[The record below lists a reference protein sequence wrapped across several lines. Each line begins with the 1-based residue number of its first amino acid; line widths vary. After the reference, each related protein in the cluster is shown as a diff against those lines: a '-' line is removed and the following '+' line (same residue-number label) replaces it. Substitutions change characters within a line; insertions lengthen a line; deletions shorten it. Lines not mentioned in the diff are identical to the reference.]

1 MMSHRPDKAIAV
13 NVGSSSLKVT
23 GFLSTERGWQRAF
36 YQNFPL
42 QSVNVP
48 MLAETFAS
56 VAGFEGKEITVVAHR
71 YVHAG
76 DAVRTPA
83 IVDDA
88 CLRRLESTV
97 ELAPLHNR
105 PALAWLNHFRA
116 LFPAAIHVVVPDS
129 AFFHDLP
136 DAASRYAI
144 PRDFAERHALRRFG
158 FHGLAHAAMWRRWS
172 DLAGRKVARIVTL
185 QLGAGCS
192 AAAIRNGRPVDTSMG
207 FTPLEGLVMGTRC
220 GDIDP
225 GILLYLQRESRMN
238 LEAMDDLLNRRSGL
252 LGLAGDDDMQVLL
265 GRQDAEAAMAID
277 IFCRSVRRYIGAY
290 LAELGGM
297 DALVFSGGIG
307 EHSPLV
313 RERILAPLAELGFEL
328 DTAANRVAT
337 EGEAVIGKGAIDIRV
352 LPADEAGE
360 LIARA
365 ESAFRSDQ

>member
-1 MMSHRPDKAIAV
+1 MSHRPDKAIAV

-23 GFLSTERGWQRAF
+23 GFLGTEQGWQRAF

-42 QSVNVP
+42 QSVNAP
-48 MLAETFAS
+48 LLAKAFAG
-56 VAGFEGKEITVVAHR
+56 AGFGDTEITAIAHR

-83 IVDDA
+83 IVDEA

-97 ELAPLHNR
+97 DLAPLHN
-105 PALAWLNHFRA
+105 PPTLVWLNHFRA

-144 PRDFAERHALRRFG
+144 PRDIAERHALRRFG

-172 DLAGRKVARIVTL
+172 DLAGRKEARIVTL

-192 AAAIRNGRPVDTSMG
+192 AAAIHNGRPMDTSMG

-220 GDIDP
+220 GDIDA
-225 GILLYLQRESRMN
+225 GILVYLQRDGGMN

-252 LGLAGDDDMQVLL
+252 LGLAGDDNIQVLL
-265 GRQDAEAAMAID
+265 GRQDYEAAIAVD
-277 IFCRSVRRYIGAY
+277 IFCRSVRHYIGAY

-307 EHSPLV
+307 EHSPIV
-313 RERILAPLAELGFEL
+313 RERILGPLVELGFDL
-328 DTAANRVAT
+328 DTVSNRVAI
-337 EGEAVIGKGAIDIRV
+337 EGEAIIGKGAIDIRV

-360 LIARA
+360 LMFQA
-365 ESAFRSDQ
+365 EPVFRSVQ

>member
-1 MMSHRPDKAIAV
+1 MSRRPDKAIAV

-23 GFLSTERGWQRAF
+23 GFLGTEQGWQRAF
-36 YQNFPL
+36 YRNFPL
-42 QSVNVP
+42 LSVNVP
-48 MLAETFAS
+48 LLAKTFAA
-56 VAGFEGKEITVVAHR
+56 AGFGDTEITAVAHR

-76 DAVRTPA
+76 YAVRTPV
-83 IVDDA
+83 IVDEA

-97 ELAPLHNR
+97 DLAPLHN
-105 PALAWLNHFRA
+105 PPTLVWLNHFRA

-129 AFFHDLP
+129 AFFHNLP

-144 PRDFAERHALRRFG
+144 PPDIAERHALRRFG
-158 FHGLAHAAMWRRWS
+158 FHGLAHAAMWHRWS
-172 DLAGRKVARIVTL
+172 DLAGRKEARIVTL

-192 AAAIRNGRPVDTSMG
+192 AAAIHNGKPMDTSMG

-225 GILLYLQRESRMN
+225 GILLYLQRDGGMS
-238 LEAMDDLLNRRSGL
+238 LKAIDDLLNRRSGL

-265 GRQDAEAAMAID
+265 GRQDDEAAMAID
-277 IFCRSVRRYIGAY
+277 MFCRSVRKYIGAY
-290 LAELGGM
+290 LAELGGL

-313 RERILAPLAELGFEL
+313 REQILAPLAGLGFEL
-328 DTAANRVAT
+328 DTASNLVAT

-360 LIARA
+360 LISQA
-365 ESAFRSDQ
+365 EPAFRSVQ